1 MKDNEEITLTKRD
14 AEIMEQLFE
23 EVANSESTDQSW
35 LRYRMEQN
43 VERERVD

>member
-23 EVANSESTDQSW
+23 EVVNSESTDQSW

-43 VERERVD
+43 GARERVD